1 MGVLSTD
8 AVDIA
13 YDDVGAG
20 DPAIVCLHGFS
31 CARTDFA
38 HQLSHFSPRHRVV
51 AFDQRGHG
59 ETSKARDGVYGFDA
73 TASDAATLCAA
84 LGIERPVVVGHSLG
98 GVSAIELARR
108 PGFASALVLLDSTV
122 DLPAELHVELAAYND
137 RLAALDDEEFS
148 EEVSR
153 YARMRMIDP
162 ADDPAAADALVARSA
177 AVPKDVYIAGARS
190 IVGHDVASMAVQ
202 VDVPALYL
210 ASSLPWLSPQ
220 RVHEVCPT
228 WFTGRTVGAGHF
240 HHLLVPDQVNAMMER
255 FLALVASGVTR
266 TADSPW

>member
-1 MGVLSTD
+1 MAVLSTD
-8 AVDIA
+8 AADIA
-13 YDDVGAG
+13 YDDVGSG
-20 DPAIVCLHGFS
+20 DPALVCLHGFS

-38 HQLSHFSPRHRVV
+38 HQLTHFSARHRVV

-59 ETSKARDGVYGFDA
+59 ESSTARDGVYGFEA
-73 TASDAATLCAA
+73 NAADAATLCAA

-137 RLAALDDEEFS
+137 RLAALDDEEFAD
-148 EEVSR
+148 EVSR

-162 ADDPAAADALVARSA
+162 ADDRAVADALVARAA
-177 AVPKDVYIAGARS
+177 AVPKEVYVAGARS
-190 IVGHDVASMAVQ
+190 IVGRDVASMAVE
-202 VDVPALYL
+202 VDVPALYI

-220 RVHEVCPT
+220 RVHEVCPS
-228 WFTGRTVGAGHF
+228 WFIGRTVGAGHF
-240 HHLLVPDQVNAMMER
+240 HHVLVPDQVNAMVER
-255 FLALVASGVTR
+255 FLAMVAAGVTR
-266 TADSPW
+266 TAESPW